1 MITILLNKILDLLTT
16 NLKDIDDLLDDIN
29 TKIGGWYAR
38 SDHI

>member
-29 TKIGGWYAR
+29 TKIGG
-38 SDHI
+38 